1 MEALKLTKI
10 ASRFAVAVEDAE
22 EEPGPLAKPDT
33 SAVTLPGGD
42 TDALA
47 VARAFPLEIC
57 GVCVGPGK
65 GTKEILVPGGS
76 TGIESEAWA
85 KAL

>member
-1 MEALKLTKI
+1 MEALKLTKL
-10 ASRFAVAVEDAE
+10 AWRFAVAVEDAK

-47 VARAFPLEIC
+47 VARALPLELC
-57 GVCVGPGK
+57 EVVVGPGK
-65 GTKEILVPGGS
+65 GKKEILVPDGS
-76 TGIESEAWA
+76 TGIESEASA